1 MLQANSKALSSPRVD
16 LSEVYSRYLGNIEG
30 SSMTL
35 QVRFF
40 DKLNVSSLSILE
52 GSPKQGLSDFLPLS
66 FLSFLF
72 QLQKKNGRFSPK
84 KEFQDRQK
92 KEF

>member
-30 SSMTL
+30 SSMTF
-35 QVRFF
+35 QGRFF

-66 FLSFLF
+66 FLSFPF
-72 QLQKKNGRFSPK
+72 QLQKKNGRFLFLERIPGT
-84 KEFQDRQK
+84 QK